1 MRAKRVRS
9 LAFGVLAVLVI
20 AASHGSGASLGMQI
34 PDQRMDRV
42 GQSIAP
48 WSPGTV
54 DIHQISTGLGNAA
67 LVVMPDG
74 TTLLVDAGASAAPFA
89 DPRPNSTRSSAQW
102 IAYYIDHVLPDS
114 AVRRLDYA
122 LLTHFHPDH
131 VGRIAADSAAS
142 RHGDYRLSGI
152 TEVAEVM
159 PIRKIVDRGW
169 PDYAYPTPLTDPMVA
184 NYRRF
189 VEQRTA
195 DHSLVAERI
204 RVGRADQLVPVIN
217 PQAYP
222 TFEIR
227 NVAANGE
234 VWTGRGATTVRRFPT
249 LKTPDEDI
257 PWENICSIGI
267 RIRYGRFDFFTGGD
281 MYGIPDPGM
290 PAWVDVESLVAQ
302 AIGPTDVHVVNMHGS
317 ISVESPPFLMTLRS
331 RVLIVPSW
339 SATHPSQDVLK
350 RMMAPRAYPGPRD
363 VFATVLREPT
373 RASIGARV
381 DQVKG
386 IGHIVVRV
394 AAGGATYSVVV
405 IDDATDALTVKS
417 VHGPY
422 EAQ

>member
-1 MRAKRVRS
+1 MKLLRS
-9 LAFGVLAVLVI
+9 LAFGVFAALVI
-20 AASHGSGASLGMQI
+20 AASQGDRLIGMQI
-34 PDQRMDRV
+34 PDQRADQV

-48 WSPGTV
+48 WSPGTM
-54 DIHQISTGLGNAA
+54 DIHQISTGRGNAA

-74 TTLLVDAGASAAPFA
+74 TTLLVDAGAANAPFA
-89 DPRPNSTRSSAQW
+89 DPRPNGTRSAAGS
-102 IAYYIDHVLPDS
+102 IAYYIERVLPAS
-114 AVRRLDYA
+114 AARRLDYA
-122 LLTHFHPDH
+122 LITHFHADH
-131 VGRIAADSAAS
+131 MGQIAADSPAS
-142 RHGDYRLSGI
+142 IHGDYRLSGI
-152 TEVAEVM
+152 TELAESM

-169 PDYAYPTPLTDPMVA
+169 PDYAYPAPLTDPMVM

-189 VEQRTA
+189 LEQRTT
-195 DHSLVAERI
+195 DGSLVAERI

-217 PQAYP
+217 PGAYS

-234 VWTGRGATTVRRFPT
+234 VWTGRGTTTVKRFPT
-249 LKTPDEDI
+249 FKKSDEDI

-267 RIRYGRFDFFTGGD
+267 RIRYGHFHFFTGGD
-281 MYGIPDPGM
+281 MLGIRDPGM
-290 PAWVDVESLVAQ
+290 PAWVDIESPVAQ

-317 ISVESPPFLMTLRS
+317 ISVESPSFLMTLRS
-331 RVLIVPSW
+331 RVMIVPSW

-373 RASIGARV
+373 RASIGARA
-381 DQVKG
+381 DQLKG

-394 AAGGATYSVVV
+394 ATGGARYYVVV
-405 IDDATDALTVKS
+405 IDDSTDALMVKA

-422 EAQ
+422 DTD